1 MMPSL
6 EVRPTFP
13 RYSLRHAPTSEAFGP
28 VNHKALNEP
37 SEHHHSEGNDMET
50 SNGPNN
56 RKTLVPNVKNSTGTL
71 TTRHVTDRIS
81 AVLLPFPAKVISRA
95 STSSVRAAENVR
107 QGMNGM
113 SLAHFL
119 NACRELPELRAL
131 AMELMGCD
139 TTVDPE
145 FQRGI
150 SLLMNSF
157 ARQQR
162 GGE

>member
-1 MMPSL
+1 
-6 EVRPTFP
+6 
-13 RYSLRHAPTSEAFGP
+13 
-28 VNHKALNEP
+28 
-37 SEHHHSEGNDMET
+37 MET
-50 SNGPNN
+50 SNESDS
-56 RKTLVPNVKNSTGTL
+56 RKTLGENVKNTTATL
-71 TTRHVTDRIS
+71 TTRYVTDRVS
-81 AVLLPFPAKVISRA
+81 AVLLNFPAKVISKA

-119 NACRELPELRAL
+119 NACRELPELKAL
-131 AMELMGCD
+131 AMELMRCE

-150 SLLMNSF
+150 SMLMNSF
-157 ARQQR
+157 ARQQAQR